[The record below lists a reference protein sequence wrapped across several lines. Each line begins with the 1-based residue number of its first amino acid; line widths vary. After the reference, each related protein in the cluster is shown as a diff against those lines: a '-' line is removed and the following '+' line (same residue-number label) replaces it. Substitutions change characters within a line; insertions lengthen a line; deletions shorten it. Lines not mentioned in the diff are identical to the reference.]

1 MARGS
6 PHPATAMSASHHR
19 PPALR
24 LCAPAKVNL
33 WLRILH
39 RRDDGFHE
47 LQSRLCPLELAD
59 LIEFTPLDPGSPLS
73 LTCSDPLLPAGAD
86 NLAHRAASAFFEAIE
101 RDLDAAAVQLHLIK
115 RIPSG
120 AGLGGGSS
128 DAATVLLGLN
138 QLHDQPLDLPRL
150 EQLAAGIGSDV
161 PFFLHQQPCDV
172 EGRGERVRPVDDFPW
187 HLPLVLVK
195 PAFAIETPWAYRQW
209 QDSREWPGVFYGG
222 QLCPWGELR
231 NDLERP
237 VFAKHLLL
245 AEIKTWLLP
254 QPEVHAALMSGSGS
268 TTFAILRDPTEA
280 APLVGRLRARYGDT
294 TWLHVTRTIG
304 SAVR

>member
-1 MARGS
+1 
-6 PHPATAMSASHHR
+6 MSARDSS

-24 LCAPAKVNL
+24 LAAAAKVNL

-39 RRDDGFHE
+39 RREDGFHE
-47 LQSRLCPLELAD
+47 LQSRMCPLELAD
-59 LIEFTPLDPGSPLS
+59 VVEFTPLESGAPLRLS
-73 LTCSDPLLPAGAD
+73 CSDPQLTTGAG
-86 NLAHRAASAFFEAIE
+86 NLAHRAASAFFDAIG
-101 RDLDAAAVQLHLIK
+101 RDLGSAAVHLHLVK

-138 QLHDQPLDLPRL
+138 QLHDQPLDLARL

-161 PFFLHQQPCDV
+161 AFFLHQAPCDV
-172 EGRGERVRPVDDFPW
+172 GGRGELVEPLADFPW
-187 HLPLVLVK
+187 QLPLVLVK
-195 PAFAIETPWAYRQW
+195 PAFGIETPWAYRQW
-209 QDSREWPGVFYGG
+209 QDSREWPNVFYGG

-237 VFAKHLLL
+237 VFAKHLML
-245 AEIKTWLLP
+245 AEIKTWLLTR
-254 QPEVHAALMSGSGS
+254 PEVHAALMSGSGS
-268 TTFAILRDPTEA
+268 TVFAVLRDPTEA
-280 APLVGRLRARYGDT
+280 AKLVGRLRARYGDT

-304 SAVR
+304 ARGRLQSPAA